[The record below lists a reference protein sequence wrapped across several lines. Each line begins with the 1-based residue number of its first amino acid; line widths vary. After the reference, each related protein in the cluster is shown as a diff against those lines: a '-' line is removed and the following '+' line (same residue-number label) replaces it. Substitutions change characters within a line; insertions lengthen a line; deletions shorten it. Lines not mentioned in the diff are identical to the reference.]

1 MEFKFALT
9 EGKNLAPLGGGYYVD
24 QDDGKIWRPSW
35 IPPLAGNTTYTSS
48 SIALSD
54 LVTKICVRGGLT
66 EDDIDVTDITGIT
79 VAGYPVARS
88 CNAVDCL
95 TPLLQTYFCYASE
108 YDGQIHFKR
117 YGADAAITV
126 LDDDLLEANDANDN
140 NVTSDTR
147 SQATEFPRKIT
158 ASYTDPAQNYM
169 VVTVAAERLAV
180 DVTAIGE
187 QAFPIPVVM
196 SADQAKQAVDK
207 ALKVA
212 YATLEGK
219 QEYSVPFAGKGGAY
233 LSLCAGEPLLFRGK
247 RWIADEAILG
257 NGYLKLTTRYDRQSA
272 YTSTVQAIT
281 GNAPGIQPSPYSGP
295 TTLIAMNIPSLR
307 PQDTYGLYLVANAA
321 YGTEGWR
328 GCTVQVSYDNKVT
341 WQNALDITQ
350 GGTFGI
356 IVENEPAGGEPLTVL
371 VNDDL

>member
-1 MEFKFALT
+1 M
-9 EGKNLAPLGGGYYVD
+9 D
-24 QDDGKIWRPSW
+24 
-35 IPPLAGNTTYTSS
+35 
-48 SIALSD
+48 
-54 LVTKICVRGGLT
+54 
-66 EDDIDVTDITGIT
+66 
-79 VAGYPVARS
+79 
-88 CNAVDCL
+88 
-95 TPLLQTYFCYASE
+95 
-108 YDGQIHFKR
+108 
-117 YGADAAITV
+117 
-126 LDDDLLEANDANDN
+126 
-140 NVTSDTR
+140 
-147 SQATEFPRKIT
+147 
-158 ASYTDPAQNYM
+158 
-169 VVTVAAERLAV
+169 
-180 DVTAIGE
+180 
-187 QAFPIPVVM
+187 
-196 SADQAKQAVDK
+196 ADQAKQAVDK

-295 TTLIAMNIPSLR
+295 TTLIAMNLPSLR
-307 PQDTYGLYLVANAA
+307 PQDTYGLYVLANAA

-350 GGTFGI
+350 GGTFGTI
-356 IVENEPAGGEPLTVL
+356 TEDEPSGGEPLTVL
-371 VNDDL
+371 VNGDLDDATDEQIAARSNAFAILHSTGTEIGQFKTAVEDDTVDHKYELTDITRGELGTSQSSAYQAEVFAMLDSVYFLPIDTSFSGKNVFLRAVGFGEAAEDAIVISIVYEPDTTIIYDGGVVTG